1 MTEKE
6 VKQMKTYLTKLT
18 TDESGQGMTE
28 YALIIALVSVA
39 IIAGLIAFRNQIA
52 AVFTAAT
59 AGLQNR

>member
-1 MTEKE
+1 
-6 VKQMKTYLTKLT
+6 MKTYIEKLM
-18 TDESGQGMTE
+18 TDDAGQGMTE

-39 IIAGLIAFRNQIA
+39 IIAGLIAFRTQIA